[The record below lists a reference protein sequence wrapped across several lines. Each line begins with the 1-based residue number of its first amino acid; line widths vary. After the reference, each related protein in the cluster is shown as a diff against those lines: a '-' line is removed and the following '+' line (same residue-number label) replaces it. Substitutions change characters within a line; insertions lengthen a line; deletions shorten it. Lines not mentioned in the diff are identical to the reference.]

1 MTRTPTPEGTP
12 TQIYIRFGNET
23 DEGIE
28 CLIGTDGEDRA
39 PRNTRMAMVAIL
51 QGIAVT
57 MAVLQNMNG
66 AMSANKLANAILADA
81 ILKEGG
87 AE

>member
-1 MTRTPTPEGTP
+1 MTSTPTPEGTP
-12 TQIYIRFGNET
+12 TQIFIRFGKET
-23 DEGIE
+23 DGGIE
-28 CLIGTDGEDRA
+28 CSIGTDGEDNA

-57 MAVLQNMNG
+57 MAVLGEMR
-66 AMSANKLANAILADA
+66 AATSANNLANAV
-81 ILKEGG
+81 LKAEGG

>member
-1 MTRTPTPEGTP
+1 MISKPTPEGIP
-12 TQIYIRFGNET
+12 TQVYIRFGKET
-23 DEGIE
+23 DGGIE
-28 CLIGTDGEDRA
+28 CAIGTDGEDNA

-57 MAVLQNMNG
+57 MAVLGNMR
-66 AMSANKLANAILADA
+66 SATTANNLADA
-81 ILKEGG
+81 VLKMEGG